1 VLLLAIFSS
10 WAKEK
15 LPRAAMS
22 ITIVVIVIVGL
33 YTVGTINRN
42 NVWKDNFH
50 LWSDTVKKSPDCA
63 IAHNELAG
71 AYAAQD
77 QLDQAIAEVQTAL
90 QLKPGGANG
99 HISLGNLYAAQGQLD
114 RAIAEYQTA
123 LRLKPND
130 YQAQKR
136 LNDIVSQQR

>member
-1 VLLLAIFSS
+1 
-10 WAKEK
+10 
-15 LPRAAMS
+15 
-22 ITIVVIVIVGL
+22 VGL

-63 IAHNELAG
+63 IAHNELAS

-77 QLDQAIAEVQTAL
+77 QLDQAIVEVQTAL
-90 QLKPGGANG
+90 RLKPDSANG
-99 HISLGNLYAAQGQLD
+99 HISLGNLYAAQGQVD

-136 LNDIVSQQR
+136 LNAIVSQQR